1 MRCNIN
7 RHSLQYLDFIWPVVT
22 QQWSFPPILSPWN
35 ARFSLLLVPGKYSY
49 ALRQQPSWCV
59 PPYFQQIV
67 YASPLRTCEDL
78 SETERGPFMWQ
89 CRSGINDT
97 DNSRGCLD
105 VKFSSKPHITS
116 DVDKKNFTGMLGCW
130 IQQQATH
137 NIKAGLLT
145 VHRDASRVLLPTG
158 PPTGDVWCPPPVWN
172 LRAVIWFPFPIS
184 SLVFSA

>member
-1 MRCNIN
+1 MRCKIN
-7 RHSLQYLDFIWPVVT
+7 RHSLQYLAFIWPVVT

-35 ARFSLLLVPGKYSY
+35 ARFSLLVPGKYSY

-116 DVDKKNFTGMLGCW
+116 DVDKKTSQGCLAVESNNKQHITSKLDYWPFIEMLVGCCFQQDPQPGMSDVPLLSG
-130 IQQQATH
+130 IS
-137 NIKAGLLT
+137 GLSFDSPFL
-145 VHRDASRVLLPTG
+145 SPLL
-158 PPTGDVWCPPPVWN
+158 
-172 LRAVIWFPFPIS
+172 FF
-184 SLVFSA
+184 FSA